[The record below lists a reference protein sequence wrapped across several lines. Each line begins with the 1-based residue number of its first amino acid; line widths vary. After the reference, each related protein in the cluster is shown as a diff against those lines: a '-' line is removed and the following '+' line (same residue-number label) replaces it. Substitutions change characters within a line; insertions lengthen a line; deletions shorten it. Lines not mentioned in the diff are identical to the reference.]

1 VTRTIDSRSVS
12 RELDIHLVIH
22 AMAQLTSINSLDKKV
37 KSLCEASLKARQ
49 NSYSPYSKFKVG
61 AALLCDDTVVPGCNV
76 ENASYGLAICAERTA
91 IVKAVSEGLTEMDCI
106 AIAADLDQEFVGP
119 CGMCRQSLAEFNPNL
134 PIYLVR
140 LDGMV
145 KITNLNKLLPEAFS
159 PKNLQL
165 KFYNGVG
172 H

>member
-1 VTRTIDSRSVS
+1 
-12 RELDIHLVIH
+12 
-22 AMAQLTSINSLDKKV
+22 MAQLTSINSLDKKV

-91 IVKAVSEGLTEMDCI
+91 IV
-106 AIAADLDQEFVGP
+106 IAADLDQEFVGP

-145 KITNLNKLLPEAFS
+145 KITNLNKLLPDAFS

-165 KFYNGVG
+165 KFYN
-172 H
+172 